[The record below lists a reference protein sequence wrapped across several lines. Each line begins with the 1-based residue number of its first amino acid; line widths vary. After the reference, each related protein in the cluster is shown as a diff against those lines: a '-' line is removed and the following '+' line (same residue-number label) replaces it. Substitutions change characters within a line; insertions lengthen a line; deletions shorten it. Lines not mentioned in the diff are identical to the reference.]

1 MKTKQK
7 TIRNSERITEFLENN
22 YRGRF
27 DRISF
32 FCNTKERNEY
42 PEFILKV
49 FSYRWT
55 NSWTGYVK
63 FLHSTYLIY

>member
-7 TIRNSERITEFLENN
+7 TIRKPEDVDAFLENN
-22 YRGRF
+22 YKGRF
-27 DRISF
+27 DKISF
-32 FCNTKERNEY
+32 FSSTKKRSEY